1 MNSNPK
7 VVLDVAN
14 CILVPQFNNEPEIEG
29 NHMTTKRVI
38 IVAKRR
44 DHTKAVSDISGIGV
58 IEGDGVGAQV
68 ER

>member
-1 MNSNPK
+1 
-7 VVLDVAN
+7 
-14 CILVPQFNNEPEIEG
+14 
-29 NHMTTKRVI
+29 MTTKRVI

-44 DHTKAVSDISGIGV
+44 DRTKTVSDISGIGV

>member
-1 MNSNPK
+1 MPK
-7 VVLDVAN
+7 NRRRDEDSRTRGE
-14 CILVPQFNNEPEIEG
+14 FNNEPEIEE

-44 DHTKAVSDISGIGV
+44 DCTKAVSDISGIGV